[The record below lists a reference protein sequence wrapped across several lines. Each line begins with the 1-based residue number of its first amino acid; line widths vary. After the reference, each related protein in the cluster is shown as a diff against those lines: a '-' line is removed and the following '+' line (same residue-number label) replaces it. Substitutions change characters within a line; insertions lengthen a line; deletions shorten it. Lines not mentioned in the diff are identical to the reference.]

1 MHFPF
6 GTLFICIAMF
16 CGTAWSLRLGPERI
30 RGPPKRLAR
39 KAKRLGHP
47 PQRRDLSW
55 TNLAA
60 HLDNATAACGDPGTL
75 GAFRMDPR
83 WGKYPLG
90 DLWLGRRDMFSYACG
105 NSSFAGMWPESLY
118 CEDMREFPKSWQS
131 RTSLFQLVKRR
142 IGNQTKNQGVVVH
155 LRIGDAIDNSTSSV
169 KDILEHQTCYSPHHI
184 HCFKYAMPLE
194 HYRDVVRHLSPGQLV
209 TLVGSPHPPD
219 NGTWTRPFIKSC
231 VYTYAVAAY
240 LQEIGHH
247 VQVRVGHAPDDDVV
261 FMANSKIFVPS
272 GGGYSQMLCDM
283 VRMNG
288 GRVVKTSTL
297 HVADKKLRNHCEYHG
312 KRS

>member
-1 MHFPF
+1 MIKNPF
-6 GTLFICIAMF
+6 KVH
-16 CGTAWSLRLGPERI
+16 I
-30 RGPPKRLAR
+30 RKPKRLSR
-39 KAKRLGHP
+39 P
-47 PQRRDLSW
+47 PQRHDLSW
-55 TNLAA
+55 MNLSA
-60 HLDNATAACGDPGTL
+60 HVDSARAACGNPDTL
-75 GAFRMDPR
+75 GAFRLDPHWEHYR
-83 WGKYPLG
+83 LG
-90 DLWLGRRDMFSYACG
+90 DLWLGRKSMISYACG

-155 LRIGDAIDNSTSSV
+155 IRMGDVIDNANTSV
-169 KDILEHQTCYSPHHI
+169 EDMLANQTFYFPNHRSWN
-184 HCFKYAMPLE
+184 KYVMPLQ
-194 HYRDVVRHLSPGQLV
+194 HYRDAFGRLSPGQLV